1 MIDLSK
7 YFDTINHEI
16 LINLLRKNVKDERVV
31 QLIKHY
37 LKSGVMENGVV
48 IDTKEGSPQGGIE
61 VMPDVQYFF
70 FLLSFVLDV
79 QASFALYNKRSS

>member
-1 MIDLSK
+1 
-7 YFDTINHEI
+7 
-16 LINLLRKNVKDERVV
+16 
-31 QLIKHY
+31 
-37 LKSGVMENGVV
+37 MENGVV